1 MNSLYEH
8 GTLAMLMA
16 KNLAGTITL
25 EELLKHGSCGLG
37 TFEGLD
43 GEVMI
48 LDNEVYQA
56 DSTGKVHHV
65 TDMSTTLPFAS
76 VHFPQDTHDVD
87 LKAVN
92 FDLLNGDFVHAHQL
106 QNVFAALRLHG
117 TLADVLIRIAP
128 KQERPYPSLL
138 EVAQGQP
145 TFTRQNITGTVFG
158 YYAPAAFGSITAAS
172 WHLHF
177 MSDDHQFEGHLLS
190 FTATQMDGDY
200 EVFDQLDQHF
210 PVNNDEFRKSNVDL
224 ESLRE
229 GIAKSEG
236 HQE

>member
-1 MNSLYEH
+1 MNVLYEH

-25 EELLKHGSCGLG
+25 KDLLKHGSCGLG

-48 LDNEVYQA
+48 LDNQVYQA
-56 DSTGKVHHV
+56 DSTGQVHHI
-65 TDMSTTLPFAS
+65 TDMTTTLPFAS
-76 VHFPQDTHDVD
+76 VHFPKDKQPVSLTKVD
-87 LKAVN
+87 
-92 FDLLNGDFVHAHQL
+92 FDLLNKDFVAQHQL

-117 TLADVLIRIAP
+117 TLSDVLIRIAP
-128 KQERPYPSLL
+128 KQKRPYPSLL

-145 TFTRQNITGTVFG
+145 TFPRQNISGTIFG
-158 YYAPAAFGSITAAS
+158 YYAPEAFGSITAAG

-177 MSDDHQFEGHLLS
+177 LSDDHQYEGHLLS
-190 FTATQMDGDY
+190 FAAAQLMGDY

-210 PVNNDEFRKSNVDL
+210 PVNNKEFRQSDVDL
-224 ESLRE
+224 ASLRE

-236 HQE
+236 HQN

>member
-1 MNSLYEH
+1 MNTLYEH

-25 EELLKHGSCGLG
+25 GELLKHGSCGLG

-56 DSTGKVHHV
+56 ESSGKVHHI
-65 TDMSTTLPFAS
+65 TDMQTTLPFAS
-76 VHFPQDTHDVD
+76 VHFPQDQHKVS
-87 LKAVN
+87 LQNVN
-92 FDLLNGDFVHAHQL
+92 FDLLNKSFVHDHQL

-117 TLADVLIRIAP
+117 TLSDVLIRIAP

-138 EVAQGQP
+138 EVAKGQL
-145 TFTRQNITGTVFG
+145 TFPRKNITGTVFG
-158 YYAPAAFGSITAAS
+158 YYAPAAFGSMTAAG

-177 MSDDHQFEGHLLS
+177 LSDDHQYEGHLLS
-190 FTATQMDGDY
+190 FDSDEMTGDY

-210 PVNNDEFRKSNVDL
+210 PVNDKEFRESDVDI

-236 HQE
+236 HQD

>member
-1 MNSLYEH
+1 MNTLYEH

-56 DSTGKVHHV
+56 DSTGTVHHV

-76 VHFPQDTHDVD
+76 VHFPKDLHSVTVGNVD
-87 LKAVN
+87 
-92 FDLLNGDFVHAHQL
+92 FDLLNKQFVHDHQL

-138 EVAQGQP
+138 KVAQGQP
-145 TFTRQNITGTVFG
+145 TFTRQNISGTVFG
-158 YYAPAAFGSITAAS
+158 YYAPAAFGSITAAG

-177 MSDDHQFEGHLLS
+177 LSDDRQFEGHLLS
-190 FTATQMDGDY
+190 FSAQTLSGDY
-200 EVFDQLDQHF
+200 EVFEQLDQHF
-210 PVNNDEFRKSNVDL
+210 PVNNREFRQSDVDL
-224 ESLRE
+224 QSLRE

>member
-1 MNSLYEH
+1 MNTLYEH

-25 EELLKHGSCGLG
+25 EELLKHGNCGLG

-48 LDNEVYQA
+48 LDGEVYQA
-56 DSTGKVHHV
+56 DSTGTVHHV
-65 TDMSTTLPFAS
+65 TDMATTLPFAS
-76 VHFPQDTHDVD
+76 VHFPKDLRDVK
-87 LKAVN
+87 LTAVD
-92 FDLLNGDFVHAHQL
+92 FAKLNGDFVHAHQL

-117 TLADVLIRIAP
+117 TMDDVLIRIAP

-145 TFTRQNITGTVFG
+145 TFRRHNISGTIFG
-158 YYAPAAFGSITAAS
+158 YYAPEAFGSITAAG

-177 MSDDHQFEGHLLS
+177 LSDDRQFEGHLLNFS
-190 FTATQMDGDY
+190 AQEMSGDY
-200 EVFDQLDQHF
+200 EIFDQLDQHF
-210 PVNNDEFRKSNVDL
+210 PIRNDEFRQSDVDL

-236 HQE
+236 NQD

>member
-1 MNSLYEH
+1 MNTLYEH

-25 EELLKHGSCGLG
+25 EDLLKHGNCGLG

-48 LDNEVYQA
+48 LDGEVYQA
-56 DSTGKVHHV
+56 ESSGKVNHI
-65 TDMSTTLPFAS
+65 TDMQTTLPFAS
-76 VHFPQDTHDVD
+76 VHFPKDLHDAS
-87 LKAVN
+87 LQNVN
-92 FDLLNGDFVHAHQL
+92 FDLLNGPFVHERKL

-117 TLADVLIRIAP
+117 TLQDVLIRIAP

-138 EVAQGQP
+138 EVAKGQP
-145 TFTRQNITGTVFG
+145 TFPRKNMSGTIFG
-158 YYAPAAFGSITAAS
+158 YYAPESFGSITAAG

-177 MSDDHQFEGHLLS
+177 LSDDHQYEGHLLS
-190 FTATQMDGDY
+190 FNAQSMTGNY
-200 EVFDQLDQHF
+200 EIFDQLDQHF
-210 PVNNDEFRKSNVDL
+210 PVNNKEFRESDVDVK
-224 ESLRE
+224 SLRE

-236 HQE
+236 HHD